1 MVGVGLGGDFTV
13 VKYESPTDRI
23 FSGFMHAV
31 NNLQFQV
38 IAIASLVG
46 QSVEEKSAEPLAENI
61 AGPVGIVALIAQFV
75 GVGGTAAIGA
85 LFSLT
90 ALISLILA
98 VVNILP
104 IPALDGGRFFFIF
117 AEGLT
122 GKKVNPKVERVI
134 HGIAFIVLI
143 FLVLIVAFNDIV
155 NIFN

>member
-1 MVGVGLGGDFTV
+1 
-13 VKYESPTDRI
+13 
-23 FSGFMHAV
+23 MHAV